1 MTQHLLK
8 LAVGVDDNDHLS
20 RIQKERLQ
28 KEGVL
33 RHFTRNAP
41 RRREDVLDGGS
52 LYWVIRGVIRARQRL
67 VDIESGLRREDGA
80 PLCAFVLDPKLVR
93 TQPVSFRPFQGWRY
107 LSEEKAPKDLDA
119 SMASAQDMPEEMAR
133 ELRVLGLL

>member
-8 LAVGVDDNDHLS
+8 LAVGVDDYDHLS
-20 RIQKERLQ
+20 RIQKERL
-28 KEGVL
+28 KREGRL

-67 VDIESGLRREDGA
+67 LDIEDGLRREDGA
-80 PLCAFVLDPKLVR
+80 PLCALVLDPGLVR

-107 LSEEKAPKDLDA
+107 LSEEKAPKGLDA
-119 SMASAQDMPEEMAR
+119 SAVSTQDMPEEMAR